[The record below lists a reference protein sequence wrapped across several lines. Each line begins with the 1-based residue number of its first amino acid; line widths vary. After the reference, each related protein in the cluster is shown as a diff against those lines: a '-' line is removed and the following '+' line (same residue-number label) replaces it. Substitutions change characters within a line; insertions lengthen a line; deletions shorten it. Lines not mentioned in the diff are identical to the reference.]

1 MDSLVKKLKAANEAY
16 RNTDKL
22 LMTDEEYEESE
33 FYDEDN
39 GYGY

>member
-1 MDSLVKKLKAANEAY
+1 MLKDPELFEDSDEY
-16 RNTDKL
+16 M
-22 LMTDEEYEESE
+22 MTEEEYEESE